1 MITEPLYLCCYRCE
15 LYVHNLLSYLAGPME
30 VTRQLRL
37 DALNKLGLAPIQLTL
52 CWANQRLRLGSG
64 QRCLPKHWDERRQHV
79 KEKPDS
85 YASTINQVLD
95 DYTTAAGAGGY

>member
-1 MITEPLYLCCYRCE
+1 
-15 LYVHNLLSYLAGPME
+15 ME

-52 CWANQRLRLGSG
+52 CWSNQRLRLGSG

-85 YASTINQVLD
+85 YAGTINQVLD
-95 DYTTAAGAGGY
+95 DYTTAAGAAERSATERGLVFDPPCAPK